1 MDRLDELRVFTTI
14 LDAGSLRAAA
24 RRLRR
29 SAPSVTRSLAAIEE
43 RIGVRLVERTTHH
56 LAPTEAGR
64 RLADRARQLLSDYDA
79 VVGEAADVREASLR
93 GLLRVTA
100 PTVFGRRHIVPVVAS
115 FLDIH
120 PAVRVELVLSD
131 RNLDLIEEGFDVAV
145 RLGPL
150 AESRLVARRVGE
162 VRRVLVASTDYLA
175 RRGNPRRPGDLAQH
189 DIVYCGVLSNP
200 MEWRFRS
207 NGRDQIVR
215 LVPRLIFNDVQ
226 ATVLAVK
233 AGRGIGRL
241 LSYQVCDELKSGALV
256 RLFSKFEPPPFPVQ
270 LVVTTARHMPAHAR
284 AFLDHAAQLLKVLPA
299 IHPLHGS

>member
-14 LDAGSLRAAA
+14 LEAGSLRAAA
-24 RRLRR
+24 RRLHR

-43 RIGVRLVERTTHH
+43 RIGARLVERTTRH
-56 LAPTEAGR
+56 LAATEAGR
-64 RLADRARQLLSDYDA
+64 RLADRARQLLSDYGA
-79 VVGEAADVREASLR
+79 ALGEATDAHEAPLR

-100 PTVFGRRHIVPVVAS
+100 PTVFGRRHVLPVVAS

-120 PAVRVELVLSD
+120 PNVRVELVFSD

-162 VRRVLVASTDYLA
+162 VRRVVVASADYLA
-175 RRGNPRRPGDLAQH
+175 RRGKPRQPGDLMRH
-189 DIVYCGVLSNP
+189 DVVYCGALSNP
-200 MEWRFRS
+200 VEWRFKN

-215 LVPRLIFNDVQ
+215 LVPRLVFNDVE
-226 ATVLAVK
+226 ATVQAVK
-233 AGRGIGRL
+233 AGHGIGRL
-241 LSYQVCDELKSGALV
+241 LSYQVCDELAAGTVV
-256 RLFSKFEPPPFPVQ
+256 RLFSKSEAVFPVQ

-284 AFLDHAAQLLKVLPA
+284 AFLDHAGRSLKGLRA
-299 IHPLHGS
+299 IHS

>member
-1 MDRLDELRVFTTI
+1 MDRIDELKVFTTI

-24 RRLRR
+24 RRLHR
-29 SAPSVTRSLAAIEE
+29 SAPSVTRSLNAIEE
-43 RIGVRLVERTTHH
+43 RVGVRLVERTTRHI
-56 LAPTEAGR
+56 APTEAGR
-64 RLADRARQLLSDYDA
+64 RLADRARQLLSDYGVA
-79 VVGEAADVREASLR
+79 LGEATDAREASLR

-100 PTVFGRRHIVPVVAS
+100 PTVFGRRHIIPVVAS

-120 PAVRVELVLSD
+120 PAVRIELVLSD

-145 RLGPL
+145 RIGPQ

-162 VRRVLVASTDYLA
+162 VRRVLVASTDYLS
-175 RRGNPRRPGDLAQH
+175 RKGTPRRPPDLARH
-189 DIVYCGVLSNP
+189 DLVYCGVLSHP

-215 LVPRLIFNDVQ
+215 VVPRLIFNDVE

-241 LSYQVCDELKSGALV
+241 LSYQVSDELASGALV
-256 RLFSKFEPPPFPVQ
+256 RLFSKLEPPAFPVQ
-270 LVVTTARHMPAHAR
+270 LIVTTARYMPAHAR
-284 AFLDHAAQLLKVLPA
+284 AFLDHAGRILKVLRA
-299 IHPLHGS
+299 IHS